1 MLEEILIYNQKHEPR
16 LNLTLY
22 VNVKI
27 DLNVKYK
34 IIKLLKNNIRE
45 NLQDQ
50 YDSVIDSKI
59 NSSKSKFETFALQKI
74 LLR

>member
-1 MLEEILIYNQKHEPR
+1 MKLD

-59 NSSKSKFETFALQKI
+59 NSSKSKFETFALRKI

>member
-1 MLEEILIYNQKHEPR
+1 MKLD